1 MCKPK
6 KASMTEIVRAPSGF
20 GMQNMTTD
28 VLMRR
33 TIAPTKSKVS
43 PLKTFYLW
51 CIIDDKSYKVP
62 FAFSTAC
69 LKMHIMM

>member
-1 MCKPK
+1 MCKPE

-43 PLKTFYLW
+43 PSKRFIY
-51 CIIDDKSYKVP
+51 
-62 FAFSTAC
+62 AA
-69 LKMHIMM
+69 

>member
-28 VLMRR
+28 EENNC
-33 TIAPTKSKVS
+33 TNKVEGK
-43 PLKTFYLW
+43 PLKTFYW
-51 CIIDDKSYKVP
+51 
-62 FAFSTAC
+62 FSKGGA
-69 LKMHIMM
+69 KH

>member
-33 TIAPTKSKVS
+33 TIAATESKVS
-43 PLKTFYLW
+43 PLKTFYFLTISHIW
-51 CIIDDKSYKVP
+51 CHLHSQL
-62 FAFSTAC
+62 C
-69 LKMHIMM
+69 LKNAYDVII

>member
-28 VLMRR
+28 EENNC
-33 TIAPTKSKVS
+33 TNKVEGK
-43 PLKTFYLW
+43 PLKTFYLC
-51 CIIDDKSYKVP
+51 CIIDNKSYMVP
-62 FAFSTAC
+62 FALSTTC
-69 LKMHIMM
+69 LKMHMM

>member
-6 KASMTEIVRAPSGF
+6 KASMTEIARAPSGF
-20 GMQNMTTD
+20 GMQSMTTD

-43 PLKTFYLW
+43 PSKHFIYATKQTISHIW
-51 CIIDDKSYKVP
+51 CHLHSQLD
-62 FAFSTAC
+62 A
-69 LKMHIMM
+69 